1 MNRLKRVLLGLS
13 VLAMSICIFA
23 GSDSSLSD
31 IATADGDTV
40 SVTPS
45 DSDSQADSGEKN
57 DPASTTAQTSAPKP
71 AAVTTTLSREDS
83 LVSIALDKCTLFVQ
97 SDNYIVLKDE
107 NDLETESVTV
117 TPDADGSPVT
127 IKCKNNQVTFEQD
140 GKQITSFSYKGTI
153 IELRNG
159 SVYAGSKKLAY
170 TDRSFNRAE
179 LTKDLTVVLS
189 SGGNYTLRNASGD
202 IINSSIISDDDGR
215 LLTIMTSEDQTEMI
229 VRNEN
234 GTRIDSFRIGG
245 KQIEIEDETML
256 VDGNLLERAHSQDI
270 VTSISTKAVQT
281 ESESETQ
288 DTEPTQQPSETQE
301 SSETEQSTTAEQTTS
316 AAQTTSQAGQTTAA
330 STTTK
335 AATAA
340 TTRTTTA
347 AATTTK
353 KAAATTTKAA
363 TTTAATTKSSTSRL
377 SLKPLKIPNHYTKIE
392 DKTSEFLALLNPARK
407 ASGLKPLSANA
418 TISQAAKIRAEEY
431 AAYPGNKHKRPS
443 ERGGGKYHTVFSD
456 VIFDGRTGIP
466 TYVTYTQAWDAG
478 ENLLNGWGTGASE
491 TTKQAFDKWMNSPI
505 HKANMFKPVY
515 KNTAVYKVTQQETI
529 NGATFTRYYWVQ
541 LFYTDLGSWAIK

>member
-127 IKCKNNQVTFEQD
+127 VKCKNNQVTFEQD

-229 VRNEN
+229 VRNEK

-245 KQIEIEDETML
+245 KQIEIEDEMML

-270 VTSISTKAVQT
+270 VTSISTEAVQT

-288 DTEPTQQPSETQE
+288 DTEPTQQT
-301 SSETEQSTTAEQTTS
+301 SETEQSTTAEQTTS

-347 AATTTK
+347 AATTTT
-353 KAAATTTKAA
+353 KAATTTTKAA
-363 TTTAATTKSSTSRL
+363 TTTAATTKSGTSRL

-392 DKTSEFLALLNPARK
+392 DKTSEFLALLNPARQRQ
-407 ASGLKPLSANA
+407 GLKALSANSA
-418 TISQAAKIRAEEY
+418 IAQAAKIRGEEY
-431 AAYPGNKHKRPS
+431 AAYPDLKHMRPS

-505 HKANMFKPVY
+505 HKAHMFKSQFRY
-515 KNTAVYKVTQQETI
+515 MAVYKITQQETI
-529 NGATFTRYYWVQ
+529 NGATVTRYYWVQ
-541 LFYTDLGSWAIK
+541 LFYSDLGSWAIK

>member
-23 GSDSSLSD
+23 GSDSNLSD
-31 IATADGDTV
+31 IATADGDTA
-40 SVTPS
+40 SATS
-45 DSDSQADSGEKN
+45 SNSDSQADSGEKN
-57 DPASTTAQTSAPKP
+57 DPANTTAQTSAPKP

-127 IKCKNNQVTFEQD
+127 VKCKNNQVTFEQD
-140 GKQITSFSYKGTI
+140 GKQITSFSYKGTV
-153 IELRNG
+153 IELKNG

-170 TDRSFNRAE
+170 TDRSFSRAE

-189 SGGNYTLRNASGD
+189 SVGNYTLRNASGD

-229 VRNEN
+229 VRNEK

-245 KQIEIEDETML
+245 KQIELEDEMML
-256 VDGNLLERAHSQDI
+256 VDGKLLERAHSQDI

-288 DTEPTQQPSETQE
+288 DTEPTQQT
-301 SSETEQSTTAEQTTS
+301 SETEQSTTAEQTTS
-316 AAQTTSQAGQTTAA
+316 AAQTTTQAGQTTAA

-347 AATTTK
+347 AATTTT

-392 DKTSEFLALLNPARK
+392 DKTSEFLALLNPARQRQ
-407 ASGLKPLSANA
+407 GLKALSANS
-418 TISQAAKIRAEEY
+418 TIAQAAKIRGEEY
-431 AAYPGNKHKRPS
+431 AAYPDLKHMRPS

-505 HKANMFKPVY
+505 HKAHMFKSQFKY
-515 KNTAVYKVTQQETI
+515 MAVYKITQQETI
-529 NGATFTRYYWVQ
+529 NGATVTRYYWVQ
-541 LFYTDLGSWAIK
+541 LFYSDLGSWAIK

>member
-13 VLAMSICIFA
+13 VIAMSICIFA

-45 DSDSQADSGEKN
+45 DSDSQTDSVEKN

-127 IKCKNNQVTFEQD
+127 VKCKNNQVTFEQD

-288 DTEPTQQPSETQE
+288 DTEPTQQT
-301 SSETEQSTTAEQTTS
+301 SETEQSTTAEQTTS

-347 AATTTK
+347 AATTTT
-353 KAAATTTKAA
+353 KAATTTTKAA

-392 DKTSEFLALLNPARK
+392 DKTSEFLALLNPARQRQ
-407 ASGLKPLSANA
+407 GLKALSANSA
-418 TISQAAKIRAEEY
+418 IAQAAKIRGEEY
-431 AAYPGNKHKRPS
+431 AAYPDLKHMRPS

-505 HKANMFKPVY
+505 HKAHMFKSQFRY
-515 KNTAVYKVTQQETI
+515 MAVYKITQQETI
-529 NGATFTRYYWVQ
+529 NGATVTRYYWVQ
-541 LFYTDLGSWAIK
+541 LFYSDLGSWAIK

>member
-1 MNRLKRVLLGLS
+1 
-13 VLAMSICIFA
+13 MSICIFA

-31 IATADGDTV
+31 IATADGDSV
-40 SVTPS
+40 SVTSS
-45 DSDSQADSGEKN
+45 DSDSKTDSEEKT
-57 DPASTTAQTSAPKP
+57 DPANTTTQTSAPKP

-127 IKCKNNQVTFEQD
+127 VKCKNNQVTFEQD

-229 VRNEN
+229 VRNEK

-245 KQIEIEDETML
+245 KQIEIEDEMML

-288 DTEPTQQPSETQE
+288 DTEPTQQP
-301 SSETEQSTTAEQTTS
+301 SETEQSTTAEQTTS

-347 AATTTK
+347 AATTTT
-353 KAAATTTKAA
+353 KAATTTTKAA

-392 DKTSEFLALLNPARK
+392 DKTSEFLALLNPARQRQ
-407 ASGLKPLSANA
+407 GLKALSANSA
-418 TISQAAKIRAEEY
+418 IAQAAKIRGEEY
-431 AAYPGNKHKRPS
+431 AAYPDLKHMRPS

-491 TTKQAFDKWMNSPI
+491 TTKQAFDKWMDSPI
-505 HKANMFKPVY
+505 HKAHMFKSVY
-515 KNTAVYKVTQQETI
+515 KNTAVYKITQQETI
-529 NGATFTRYYWVQ
+529 NGATVTRYYWVQ
-541 LFYTDLGSWAIK
+541 LFYSDLGSWAIK